1 MDKLDALGEFARF
14 GDNRFEA
21 ISVITST
28 PDIQDD
34 VYILTQEVFC
44 QVLQR
49 AINGEIDIDELEL
62 WANVLE
68 SRQDI
73 DESAVEGAIYAL
85 SNNEQMGELSKSTLK
100 KLLDVMKQLLLALS
114 LFSLRHL
121 LVAIYGSL
129 NRFQLRFSNLR
140 SPPHVGELR
149 QVEYP

>member
-49 AINGEIDIDELEL
+49 VINGEIDIDELEL

-85 SNNEQMGELSKSTLK
+85 GNNEQMGELSKSTLK
-100 KLLDVMKQLLLALS
+100 KLLDVMK
-114 LFSLRHL
+114 
-121 LVAIYGSL
+121 
-129 NRFQLRFSNLR
+129 
-140 SPPHVGELR
+140 
-149 QVEYP
+149 